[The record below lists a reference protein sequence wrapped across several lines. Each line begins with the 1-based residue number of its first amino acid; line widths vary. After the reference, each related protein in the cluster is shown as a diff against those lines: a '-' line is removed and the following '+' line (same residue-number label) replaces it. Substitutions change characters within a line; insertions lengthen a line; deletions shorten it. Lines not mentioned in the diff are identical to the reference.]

1 MKSRIS
7 LLLFVA
13 TVAFAEP
20 PAAVQRVTL
29 DDRAVVSV
37 PVATNRV
44 TTISFPGPIAAIDA
58 VGVTADGK
66 TPGQFQLAH
75 TKGSSFLSVRALAA
89 KVACNLNIRCNKH
102 TYVFE
107 LLESDTP
114 VLALNL
120 EERTMIESVQPAP
133 LVTPTRLLALLDKA
147 KAFPLLKKQQP
158 DAVANAEARTFADKP
173 QVTDFND
180 FEIRVEEVIRF
191 NPEDTLVLHVTLRN
205 KSDKEIRYL
214 PHSFAVRVG
223 NRLDHQSISDAPGLL
238 PPKADSTVYFAI
250 TGTPDGGR
258 NELSLK
264 NEFTVLVSRLPD
276 PSISSARTQ
285 AAPPPPQ
292 SPPPQTPSPEPLP
305 PQTPSPRT
313 SASQNAPPQTPPSP
327 TLSPQ
332 TEMTPEDKALA
343 RQALRRAIAE
353 WQNNTNTAAAKQT
366 PAKP

>member
-7 LLLFVA
+7 FLLFVA

-20 PAAVQRVTL
+20 PAAIQRVTL
-29 DDRAVVSV
+29 DDRSVVSV

-44 TTISFPGPIAAIDA
+44 TTISFPGPIAAVDA

-75 TKGSSFLSVRALAA
+75 TKGSSFLSVRALAPKA
-89 KVACNLNIRCNKH
+89 ESNLNIRWNKH

-107 LLESDTP
+107 LIESDTP

-120 EERTMIESVQPAP
+120 EDRATETVQPAP
-133 LVTPTRLLALLDKA
+133 FVTPTRLLAVLDKA

-158 DAVANAEARTFADKP
+158 EAVANAEARTFGDKP

-180 FEIRVEEVIRF
+180 YEIRIEEVFRF
-191 NPEDTLVLHVTLRN
+191 NPEDTLMLHLTLRN

-214 PHSFAVRVG
+214 PESFALRVG
-223 NRLDHQSISDAPGLL
+223 NRLYYQSISDAPGVL
-238 PPKADSTVYFAI
+238 PPKAASTVYFAV

-264 NEFTVLVSRLPD
+264 NEFTVLVSRVTPQPPLPTTNTN
-276 PSISSARTQ
+276 S
-285 AAPPPPQ
+285 
-292 SPPPQTPSPEPLP
+292 TPS
-305 PQTPSPRT
+305 
-313 SASQNAPPQTPPSP
+313 
-327 TLSPQ
+327 
-332 TEMTPEDKALA
+332 D
-343 RQALRRAIAE
+343 
-353 WQNNTNTAAAKQT
+353 AKE
-366 PAKP
+366 KP